1 MRLTIGVVIFSLVAL
16 AVFFTL
22 NSAVDWPVE
31 VIVISSL
38 LAGGATEWLFYQ
50 FRKNSE

>member
-1 MRLTIGVVIFSLVAL
+1 MRLTIGVVIFSVVAL

-38 LAGGATEWLFYQ
+38 LAGGVTEWLFHQY
-50 FRKNSE
+50 RKRHE